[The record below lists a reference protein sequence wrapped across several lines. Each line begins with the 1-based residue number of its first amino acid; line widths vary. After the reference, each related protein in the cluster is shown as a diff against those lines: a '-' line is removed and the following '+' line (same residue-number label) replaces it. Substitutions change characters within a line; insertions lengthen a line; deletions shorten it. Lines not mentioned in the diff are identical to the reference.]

1 MSPLSEKVPT
11 NIEFQNQPN
20 PEFEIYDP
28 KSSFKT
34 NLMILSNNWRMLT
47 QYLSNLKAYIVH
59 LANLIDVD
67 TLVQVISENFQNS
80 KASIPILFS
89 MSIGGIIN
97 QKINNTNYKIER
109 VSEYII
115 EISNLTTPAW
125 FVDRLIVQ
133 IKDSDGTIV
142 HPVIITKNNRITI
155 HFIDG
160 ITTNYNVI
168 FV

>member
-1 MSPLSEKVPT
+1 MSSLNEEVPT

-34 NLMILSNNWRMLT
+34 NLMILSNNWKMLT
-47 QYLSNLKAYIVH
+47 QYLINLKAYIVH

-89 MSIGGIIN
+89 MGVGEIIN

-115 EISNLTTPAW
+115 EISNLTTPTW

-142 HPVIITKNNRITI
+142 NPVIITKNNRITI
-155 HFIDG
+155 YFIDG
-160 ITTNYNVI
+160 ITTNYSVF

>member
-1 MSPLSEKVPT
+1 
-11 NIEFQNQPN
+11 
-20 PEFEIYDP
+20 
-28 KSSFKT
+28 
-34 NLMILSNNWRMLT
+34 MILSNNWKMLT
-47 QYLSNLKAYIVH
+47 QYLINLKAYIVH

-89 MSIGGIIN
+89 MGVGEIIN

-115 EISNLTTPAW
+115 EISNLTTPTW

-142 HPVIITKNNRITI
+142 NPVIITKNNRITI
-155 HFIDG
+155 YFIDG
-160 ITTNYNVI
+160 ITTNYSVF